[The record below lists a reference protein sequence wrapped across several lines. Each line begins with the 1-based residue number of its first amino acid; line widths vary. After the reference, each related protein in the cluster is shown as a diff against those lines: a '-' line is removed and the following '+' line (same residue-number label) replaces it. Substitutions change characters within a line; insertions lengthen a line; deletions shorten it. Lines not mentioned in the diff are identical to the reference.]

1 MSPIWDSSSEVSHPE
16 GMSAASV
23 HATLEGLMGV
33 DRWAA
38 AVQSSMFLVM
48 RLSKSCSAG
57 AKSVWVS
64 P

>member
-1 MSPIWDSSSEVSHPE
+1 
-16 GMSAASV
+16 MSAASV

-38 AVQSSMFLVM
+38 AVQSSMFLVT

-57 AKSVWVS
+57 AKSAWVS
-64 P
+64 A